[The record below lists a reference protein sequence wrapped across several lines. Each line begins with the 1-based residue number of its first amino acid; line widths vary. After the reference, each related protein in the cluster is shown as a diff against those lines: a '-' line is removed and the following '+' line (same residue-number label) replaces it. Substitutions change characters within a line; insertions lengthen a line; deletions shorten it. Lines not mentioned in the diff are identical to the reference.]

1 MRIKKTFFIASLL
14 LGSVALAGCSDEK
27 ELRDGEW
34 PPIQFTVNE
43 VQCKT
48 SVYKVGPDGG
58 EYKVSS
64 SNYDNFWINSIWE
77 DSLLMW
83 PEGGN
88 PRPSLEAHLTTDWYE
103 VQYDIKCNLVVSIQP
118 KTKDS
123 PSRSLQFRMQSG
135 DGFGTITL
143 SQE

>member
-1 MRIKKTFFIASLL
+1 MLIKKTFLIASLL
-14 LGSVALAGCSDEK
+14 LGLVALAGCSDEK
-27 ELRDGEW
+27 ELRVGEW

-48 SVYKVGPDGG
+48 SVYKVGLDGG

-64 SNYDNFWINSIWE
+64 SNYDNLWLNSVWE
-77 DSLLMW
+77 DSLQIW
-83 PEGGN
+83 PEEGN
-88 PRPSLEAHLTTDWYE
+88 PLPSPEAHLTTDWYE
-103 VQYDIKCNLVVSIQP
+103 VQYDKKCNLVVSIQP

-123 PSRSLQFRMQSG
+123 PSRSLQFRMQLG
-135 DGFGTITL
+135 DAFGTITL